1 MDVIITEISAEK
13 TWDLRHRVMW
23 PNKPLDYVKLPN
35 DNEGIHYG
43 LWKNKKLVSVVS
55 LFIKN
60 EDIQF
65 RKLATE
71 IPEQG
76 NGYATKLLLHVML
89 LASNKKISRIWC
101 NARTDKIKFYKKFGM
116 KETNHKFSKENI
128 DYVIVEKFF

>member
-1 MDVIITEISAEK
+1 MNVIITEISAEK
-13 TWDLRHRVMW
+13 TWDLRQRVMW
-23 PNKPLDYVKLPN
+23 PNKSINYVKLPN

-55 LFIKN
+55 LFIEN

-71 IPEQG
+71 ITEQS
-76 NGYATKLLLHVML
+76 NGYASKLLLHVML

-101 NARTDKIKFYKKFGM
+101 NARADKIKFYKKFGM
-116 KETNHKFSKENI
+116 EETNHKFSKENI
-128 DYVIVEKFF
+128 DYVIMEKFV